1 MLLRGHAAI
10 KESQVTQKGLTRRGG
25 RAWALR
31 TISPRPRR
39 RASLLWL
46 RAAFGLMLLALAG
59 PSAVWAEGPQDLR
72 VQLIPILATAL
83 DQDDQPV
90 GVVAELEVAVEDRHD
105 DRGLSVR
112 FQTQPG
118 RFSPVAQVAV
128 VAAILDV
135 ARAANMNTD
144 SLTISLRVPYRGV
157 TVYGTSL
164 SAMVGLTV
172 VALAQGDFVKPDRV
186 VTGTITRD
194 GHIGPVS
201 GIGLKLQA
209 ASIEHLHLV
218 LVPEEYDQAEADWD
232 VPFMLHVS
240 PVGTVRRAYQA
251 LTDSEFPQIAPTR
264 S

>member
-1 MLLRGHAAI
+1 MERPGADFQEFRVNRSEPKYTA
-10 KESQVTQKGLTRRGG
+10 GGTRT
-25 RAWALR
+25 LR
-31 TISPRPRR
+31 TTVLRPWRPALFFRLGIGCGLVLFALGVHSP
-39 RASLLWL
+39 
-46 RAAFGLMLLALAG
+46 
-59 PSAVWAEGPQDLR
+59 VWAEGPQDLR
-72 VQLIPILATAL
+72 TQLIPILATTL
-83 DQDDQPV
+83 NEDDQPV
-90 GVVAELEVAVEDRHD
+90 GVVAELEVVVEDRHD
-105 DRGLSVR
+105 DKGMNVR
-112 FQTQPG
+112 FQNHPG
-118 RFSPVAQVAV
+118 RFSRVAQVAV
-128 VAAILDV
+128 VAAIMDV
-135 ARAANMNTD
+135 ARAANMSTD

-209 ASIEHLHLV
+209 ASTEHLHLV
-218 LVPEEYDQAEADWD
+218 LVPEEYDTSDGDWE

-251 LTDSEFPQIAPTR
+251 LTDSEFPQTALTR

>member
-1 MLLRGHAAI
+1 MTGVRPGCTTDSTCGVSTRSSRPGGPRACPMRWA
-10 KESQVTQKGLTRRGG
+10 VACGLI
-25 RAWALR
+25 L
-31 TISPRPRR
+31 I
-39 RASLLWL
+39 
-46 RAAFGLMLLALAG
+46 ALARPMNVG
-59 PSAVWAEGPQDLR
+59 AQEPQDLR
-72 VQLIPILATAL
+72 VQLIPILATTL
-83 DQDDQPV
+83 DRDDQPV

-105 DRGLSVR
+105 DKGMNVR
-112 FQTQPG
+112 FQNQPG
-118 RFSPVAQVAV
+118 RFSRVAQVAV

-135 ARAANMNTD
+135 ARAANMSTD

-209 ASIEHLHLV
+209 ASTEQLHLV
-218 LVPEEYDQAEADWD
+218 LVPEEYDESDGDWA

-251 LTDSEFPQIAPTR
+251 LTDEEFPRAALTR